1 VSANAGAAQETLS
14 PQAFEAR
21 LRRIGAERYHH
32 LHPFNARMHAG
43 TLTPG
48 EIRTWVANRYYYQTR
63 IPIKDGLILSK
74 AQDPAFRRAWI
85 SRIHDHDGTRP
96 GEGGLALWLAL
107 ADAVGLERAR
117 VESLRDVLPGV
128 RRACDAYVEL
138 VASSEVLPAVASSLT
153 ELFAGDI
160 MAVRIAAFEKHY
172 PWVRTEGLAYF
183 RTRTRQAPADAAF
196 GLDFVLR
203 EARTREAQERC
214 IAALLR
220 KCEILWALLDAV
232 EASGERLR
240 LSRHAQPRLTDAEP
254 LVVLP
259 ERALRLT
266 GSGPEVLSLCDG
278 QRSAAEIA
286 EAMRARHP
294 EASGAWDDAHDFL
307 AAMKREGVLTCAP
320 R

>member
-1 VSANAGAAQETLS
+1 MN
-14 PQAFEAR
+14 AFEVR

-32 LHPFNARMHAG
+32 LHPFNTRMHEGA
-43 TLTPG
+43 LTPG

-63 IPIKDGLILSK
+63 IPIKDGLILAK
-74 AQDPAFRRAWI
+74 AQDPTFRRAWI

-107 ADAVGLERAR
+107 ADAVGLEHAR

-138 VASSEVLPAVASSLT
+138 VASSELLPAVASSLT

-160 MAVRIAAFEKHY
+160 MPVRIAAFEKHY
-172 PWVRTEGLAYF
+172 PWVRTEGLEYF
-183 RTRTRQAPADAAF
+183 RTRTTKAPADAAF

-203 EARTREAQERC
+203 EARTPEDEARC
-214 IAALLR
+214 EAALLR

-232 EASGERLR
+232 EASGLRLR
-240 LSRHAQPRLTDAEP
+240 LSRHAQARLADAEP
-254 LVVLP
+254 MVVLP
-259 ERALRLT
+259 ERALRMK
-266 GSGPEVLSLCDG
+266 GSGPEVLALCDG
-278 QRSAAEIA
+278 VLSAADVA

-294 EASGAWDDAHDFL
+294 DAPSAWDDAHDFL
-307 AAMKREGVLTCAP
+307 DLMRAQGVLEVVA